1 MMKANLLIIA
11 FALTITTQAQTK
23 DSIDTAQFT
32 IVYDYKIKTT
42 NANGDE
48 VTDSMQL
55 ATLVGSHVTKC
66 LEYNRAMM
74 EDYGDWR
81 NKDYQYGEW
90 VARTYNLPVIYINHP
105 EGETRSFDKIVP
117 YRYLV
122 TGKLPD
128 TEWQLDEDTM
138 SIGGYKC
145 SKAIGKYAG
154 RTWTVWYTEEIP
166 TSAGPWKL
174 RGLPGMILKAEDET
188 GIFTFIFSG
197 LVNRKAPIVYMSEEK
212 HQQISEKKFIAHR
225 NKILC
230 NKRYIQNPR
239 YYIPDGALED
249 AVEMWA
255 GGPEPPAEEKQTVV
269 ATDLIVPKKA
279 NAYQPLELK

>member
-1 MMKANLLIIA
+1 MMKINLLIIA
-11 FALTITTQAQTK
+11 FALTIATQAQTK

-55 ATLVGSHVTKC
+55 ATLVGSHITKC

-74 EDYGDWR
+74 EDYGEWR
-81 NKDYQYGEW
+81 NKDYQNGEW

-105 EGETRSFDKIVP
+105 DGETRSFNKIVP

-122 TGKLPD
+122 IGKLPD
-128 TEWQLDEDTM
+128 TEWRLEEDTM

-174 RGLPGMILKAEDET
+174 RGLPGMIINAEDET
-188 GIFTFIFSG
+188 GIFTFTFSG